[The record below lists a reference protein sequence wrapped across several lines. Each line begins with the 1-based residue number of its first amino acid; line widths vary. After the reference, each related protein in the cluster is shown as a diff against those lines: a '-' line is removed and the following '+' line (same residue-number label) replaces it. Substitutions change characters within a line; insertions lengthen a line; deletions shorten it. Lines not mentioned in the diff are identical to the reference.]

1 MLVGLRVDQLDIYPD
16 AARIRRDAALQRISD
31 AEFRADLP
39 DSDGP
44 AFVGKGGGARNDE
57 AAQDVGR

>member
-1 MLVGLRVDQLDIYPD
+1 MLVGLRVDQLDIHLD
-16 AARIRRDAALQRISD
+16 VARIRGDAALQHIAD
-31 AEFRADLP
+31 AEFRANLP
-39 DSDGP
+39 GSDGP